1 LAAHNSGFAQPVHLL
16 FKKSLSC
23 LRESVTF
30 DSTELWNYGCAMP
43 QTVTSTTILALLVF
57 AFSSQAHTP
66 LNKTQDLCFAVFG
79 FA

>member
-1 LAAHNSGFAQPVHLL
+1 VLRLTLFAIFELQCFAKNVLL
-16 FKKSLSC
+16 KS
-23 LRESVTF
+23 RP
-30 DSTELWNYGCAMP
+30 NAMP
-43 QTVTSTTILALLVF
+43 QTVTSTTMHALLVF

>member
-1 LAAHNSGFAQPVHLL
+1 MKVWFSASTFVVKIATFAKP
-16 FKKSLSC
+16 
-23 LRESVTF
+23 E
-30 DSTELWNYGCAMP
+30 
-43 QTVTSTTILALLVF
+43 TVTSTTILALLVF